1 MELCILYVALMPVHR
16 APQFDWIQQRLGDL
30 NTGRISSNWVAG
42 PRLAAMLYE
51 FSLNK

>member
-1 MELCILYVALMPVHR
+1 MEFSIRLLTHR
-16 APQFDWIQQRLGDL
+16 APQFDWIQQRSGDL
-30 NTGRISSNWVAG
+30 NPGRISSNWVAG